1 MRKKKRRWKE
11 KEREKESEIEGGER
25 SFIAPTNK
33 RACATTASRTGRKKR
48 PRESNESTFYRVLG
62 GSVLPAQERTLQ
74 VNKFRSFP
82 PGRRHHRARPGPSPS
97 LLLSRRVAKRE
108 RFHVLP
114 PSNDGDS
121 FTKSCVHKTANP
133 RINKKKKKRAP
144 RSSRVNQAT
153 SYDLRSSQ
161 R

>member
-11 KEREKESEIEGGER
+11 KERESEIEGGER
-25 SFIAPTNK
+25 SFIARPTNK

-97 LLLSRRVAKRE
+97 LLLSRARTTRRKEREISRFTAK
-108 RFHVLP
+108 
-114 PSNDGDS
+114 
-121 FTKSCVHKTANP
+121 
-133 RINKKKKKRAP
+133 
-144 RSSRVNQAT
+144 
-153 SYDLRSSQ
+153 
-161 R
+161 